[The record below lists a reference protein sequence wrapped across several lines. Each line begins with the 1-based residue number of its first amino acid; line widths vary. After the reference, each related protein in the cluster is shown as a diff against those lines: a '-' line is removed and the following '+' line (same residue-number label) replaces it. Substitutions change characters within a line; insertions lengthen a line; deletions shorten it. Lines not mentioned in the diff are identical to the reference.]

1 MNHQS
6 HFNIQQENIIPGN
19 TEKEHVLS
27 VSIWEPIP
35 VYSLKN
41 KSKINQQNSYLYE
54 YNFHWIKN

>member
-6 HFNIQQENIIPGN
+6 HFNIQENIILVN

-41 KSKINQQNSYLYE
+41 KSKN
-54 YNFHWIKN
+54 